1 MRNPLR
7 LVFAGVIAVGLIG
20 VAALLFLVDPNK
32 YAGLITSRLSQSLR
46 REVTISK
53 LDFKVFPPTFIASD
67 LKISDD
73 PAFSRTYF
81 LKASTVE
88 VKPALLPLLTGTL
101 DISSIRVLSP
111 SIELIQNSAR
121 KWNYTSIGN
130 SGSGNDVPLK
140 LGLFELSLAT
150 IGLKQ
155 PDAPREV
162 YSNLSATLRDY
173 AEGKP
178 FDLTLAATM
187 PSGKS
192 ISASGRVTQSAAITK
207 LDNVALQFA
216 SLKGTLNGE
225 ISASK
230 LALEAS
236 IPSSPLADAA
246 PLFLPAGMNVKG
258 DINAT
263 LKAAGTPTQPA
274 LSGRIEVKGFEVSG
288 GNIKQPVRTDK
299 LLLALTPDRITLEPA
314 SITSGSTR
322 LQLFGVVTSYA
333 TIPRLEA
340 TLIAPNAQL
349 AELLAIGRAYG
360 ASSLEGVNASGVA
373 NLQVRAHG
381 VLSAKA
387 PLTYT
392 GTGSL
397 REAHVEAPGLS
408 KPLDVATTTFRFA
421 ENSVALE
428 DIKASLGTSNLAGNC
443 RIANFTAPNID
454 FDFSSDK
461 LNIDEIRTLFK
472 STSNDKSTGPSR
484 MRASGN
490 LKVGTVQVADL
501 QLTQLTARTA
511 YQDGHLL
518 LNPLNAS
525 IYGGRHSGSLE
536 IDLRPAKSVYTL
548 NSKLE
553 QIESSQLLAAVTS
566 LKGIMSGPLNS
577 SLNMSLSPADPVDM
591 ARSLNGRISLN
602 LTNGR
607 IASFNLTN
615 ELARLGQF
623 LGFSSPDKFTQ
634 FASITGDLDIR
645 NGQASTQNLRV
656 TLSNLTAA
664 LTGNMNLADQ
674 TLDLK
679 LVSLFDKRFSEQVG
693 GNRIGGFMTAALA
706 NQNGNLM
713 IPATIRGT
721 FAKPQISPDPAAIA
735 KMKLESFSPANPQ
748 QMKDSI
754 NSVIDLFKRK
764 KN

>member
-7 LVFAGVIAVGLIG
+7 LVIAGVIAVGLIG
-20 VAALLFLVDPNK
+20 AAALLFLVDPNK

-67 LKISDD
+67 LKITDD
-73 PAFSRTYF
+73 PAFSKTHF
-81 LKASTVE
+81 LVASTVE
-88 VKPALLPLLTGTL
+88 VKPALLPLLTGNL

-111 SIELIQNSAR
+111 SIELIQNSA
-121 KWNYTSIGN
+121 KQWNYATLGGSSSDN
-130 SGSGNDVPLK
+130 SSPLK
-140 LGLFELSLAT
+140 LGLFEVSLAT

-155 PDAPREV
+155 AGSPREV
-162 YSNLSATLRDY
+162 YSNLSLTLREY
-173 AEGKP
+173 AAGMP

-192 ISASGRVTQSAAITK
+192 ISASGKVTQADTTTK
-207 LDNVALQFA
+207 LDNIALQFA

-225 ISASK
+225 VSSSK
-230 LALEAS
+230 LSLEAS
-236 IPSSPLADAA
+236 IPASPLADAA

-258 DINAT
+258 DINAK
-263 LKAAGTPTQPA
+263 LKASGTPSQPA
-274 LSGRIEVKGFEVSG
+274 LSGRIEVKGFEVTG

-299 LLLALTPDRITLEPA
+299 LVLDLTPERVTLEPA
-314 SITSGSTR
+314 SIQSGSTR

-333 TIPRLEA
+333 TTPKLEA

-360 ASSLEGVNASGVA
+360 ASSLEGINASGVA

-387 PLTYT
+387 PLTYA

-397 REAHVEAPGLS
+397 REAHIEAPSLT
-408 KPLDVATTTFRFA
+408 KPLDVASTSFRFA

-428 DIKASLGTSNLAGNC
+428 DIKASLGTSNLAGSC
-443 RIANFTAPNID
+443 RIANFNAPNID
-454 FDFSSDK
+454 FDFASDK
-461 LNIDEIRTLFK
+461 LNIDEIRSLFK
-472 STSNDKSTGPSR
+472 SSSNEKSASPGR

-490 LKVGTVQVADL
+490 LKVGTVQLADL
-501 QLTQLTARTA
+501 QLTQLTARAA
-511 YQDGHLL
+511 YQDGHLQ

-525 IYGGRHSGSLE
+525 IYGGRHAGSLE

-553 QIESSQLLAAVTS
+553 HIESSQLLAAVTS
-566 LKGIMSGPLNS
+566 RKGIMSGPLNS
-577 SLNMSLSPADPVDM
+577 NLNMSLSPADPLEM

-602 LTNGR
+602 FTNGR

-645 NGQASTQNLRV
+645 NGQASTQNLKV

-679 LVSLFDKRFSEQVG
+679 LVSLFDKRFSDQVG
-693 GNRIGGFMTAALA
+693 GNKIGGFMTSALA